1 VTSYSPKSISPAGVI
16 GSLIIVGS
24 VFLPYFDLG
33 FLGSATGLEML
44 QLYGEVAGEVGGPSG
59 SGGGGGEGMGVLGWA
74 IFLFA
79 ISPIVN
85 LILGGLSLI
94 MSLLKVGLRGAGI
107 LHIIFSGAL
116 LLTTV
121 ASTTDAL
128 FVEVSV
134 MDVWGIGIWVAMV
147 GGLVLLF
154 DSNSGS

>member
-1 VTSYSPKSISPAGVI
+1 M
-16 GSLIIVGS
+16 IVGS

-33 FLGSATGLEML
+33 FLGSATGLEMI
-44 QLYGEVAGEVGGPSG
+44 QFYGDIASDVGGPSEPGG
-59 SGGGGGEGMGVLGWA
+59 SGDGMEVLGWA
-74 IFLFA
+74 ILLFA

-94 MSLLKVGLRGAGI
+94 LSFFKVGLRGAGI

-116 LLTTV
+116 LFTTF
-121 ASTTDAL
+121 ASTTNVF
-128 FVEVSV
+128 FVEISV
-134 MDVWGIGIWVAMV
+134 MDFWGMGIWVAMV